1 MRFADA
7 IEPFRFSAFSR
18 RAVGM
23 TRLKMLRL

>member
-1 MRFADA
+1 MRFAGA

-23 TRLKMLRL
+23 TRLMLRL